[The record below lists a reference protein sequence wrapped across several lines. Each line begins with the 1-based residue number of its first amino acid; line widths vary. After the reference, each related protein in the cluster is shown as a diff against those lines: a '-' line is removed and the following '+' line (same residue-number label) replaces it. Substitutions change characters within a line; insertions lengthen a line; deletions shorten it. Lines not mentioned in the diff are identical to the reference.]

1 MMCLDDESI
10 CVPNKQKKQ
19 GTSKEPYASKEK
31 CECGYY
37 VRVK

>member
-10 CVPNKQKKQ
+10 CVPNKLKKQ
-19 GTSKEPYASKEK
+19 RTSKEPHASKEK
-31 CECGYY
+31 CKRGYY